1 MKKIIILIPVFNDW
15 DSLKKLLLEISKN
28 IDDLKEVVFKCII
41 INDASTTDYSE
52 INKPKNFESLKI
64 LNMKINKGHAQ
75 CNAFGIKYIFYPF
88 TV

>member
-41 INDASTTDYSE
+41 INDA
-52 INKPKNFESLKI
+52 
-64 LNMKINKGHAQ
+64 
-75 CNAFGIKYIFYPF
+75 
-88 TV
+88 

>member
-41 INDASTTDYSE
+41 INDAQQ
-52 INKPKNFESLKI
+52 FI
-64 LNMKINKGHAQ
+64 LR
-75 CNAFGIKYIFYPF
+75 
-88 TV
+88 